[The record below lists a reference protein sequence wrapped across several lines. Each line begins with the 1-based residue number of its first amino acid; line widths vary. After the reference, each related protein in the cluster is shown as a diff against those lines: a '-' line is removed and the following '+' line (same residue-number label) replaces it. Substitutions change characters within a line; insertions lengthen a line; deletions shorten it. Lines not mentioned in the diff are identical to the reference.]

1 MVNTSQ
7 YSESNQCRAESERWL
22 GRLSAEFSGL
32 EMSLACAVGYFISPK
47 DVSVGHMLAAELSF
61 KTKLA
66 LLSALFHR
74 HTPNP
79 AALALLK
86 QFRKQAEMAEARRNA
101 LVHSLYWPSGPGA
114 LLRIKTTAKG
124 TKGLDYQFEQMTP
137 QTIEKVVSELEP
149 VEHNLNRLMVDFDED
164 IGLNWTTYSAK
175 FFGEFLKR
183 PLKK

>member
-79 AALALLK
+79 AARALLK
-86 QFRKQAEMAEARRNA
+86 QFRNKRRWRRPDETLSFTACIGLQA
-101 LVHSLYWPSGPGA
+101 
-114 LLRIKTTAKG
+114 
-124 TKGLDYQFEQMTP
+124 
-137 QTIEKVVSELEP
+137 LEP
-149 VEHNLNRLMVDFDED
+149 
-164 IGLNWTTYSAK
+164 YSAS
-175 FFGEFLKR
+175 R
-183 PLKK
+183 PQRKGPKALITSLSR